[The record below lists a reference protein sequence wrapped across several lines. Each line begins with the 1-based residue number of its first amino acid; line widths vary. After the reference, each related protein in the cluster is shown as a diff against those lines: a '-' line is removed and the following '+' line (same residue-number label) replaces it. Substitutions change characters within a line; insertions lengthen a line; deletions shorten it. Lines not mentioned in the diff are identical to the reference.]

1 MKRNK
6 LLILGSLLC
15 LMCGSC
21 RLPYLNMENKDYE
34 ELKELSRSTDFTLTI
49 GEYGESLIMSGH
61 FTFEISIHCSPEKI
75 TQFKLHSLSFQ
86 NSQNDTLSYSL
97 DYLAIPK
104 NNISSVSLQKDSVAA
119 TIMANTTTKG
129 WTNFILYAKCDRRW
143 FSPNKVY
150 VTYDIEVNGERFIG
164 NCWFRRK
171 LIIENRIFPGPDPII
186 PFCPH

>member
-97 DYLAIPK
+97 DYLPFQRTIYQVCHYRKTPLQPLLWQ
-104 NNISSVSLQKDSVAA
+104 ILRQKD
-119 TIMANTTTKG
+119 G
-129 WTNFILYAKCDRRW
+129 RILYCTQNVTDVGLAPIKCM
-143 FSPNKVY
+143 
-150 VTYDIEVNGERFIG
+150 
-164 NCWFRRK
+164 
-171 LIIENRIFPGPDPII
+171 
-186 PFCPH
+186 